1 MKPTKG
7 SRPSPA
13 LIVGVLALVVALGGT
28 ALATP
33 EFATKKMHDSKIRKI
48 AKKQAKK
55 QIKKRA
61 PDLSVAHADD
71 ADFADEADSAAEADF
86 ADEADNADDADSLG
100 GQEPD
105 TFQQQIQW
113 ALVEGGANASITAQS
128 GDIELVAQPQAGR
141 YVLEFGAS
149 LVDHG
154 IVISPNFEGTDADEV
169 AVAICAPGPGGT
181 NGEANCDGEDDPNQA
196 LVEVNNSAGANV
208 NGDFWIAVI
217 E

>member
-1 MKPTKG
+1 
-7 SRPSPA
+7 
-13 LIVGVLALVVALGGT
+13 
-28 ALATP
+28 

-71 ADFADEADSAAEADF
+71 ADFADEADSAAEADFADSADFADEADSAAEADF

-141 YVLEFGAS
+141 YVLEFDAS

-154 IVISPNFEGTDADEV
+154 IVISPNFDGTDADEV